1 MYSEDKLANPNIVN
15 VTSIYG
21 NTSVANLSTS
31 TANVLTNSSTSN
43 NVIKVNT
50 LSVANYSNNSITSSI
65 VFNRSNNIYYFV
77 GGVVV
82 PANSTIVVIGKDTSV
97 YLTEGDVIQANASAN
112 SASSLIVSYEIIN

>member
-1 MYSEDKLANPNIVN
+1 MANPNIVN

-31 TANVLTNSSTSN
+31 TANVLTNSSSSN
-43 NVIKVNT
+43 NVVKVNT
-50 LSVANYSNNSITSSI
+50 LSVANYSNTAITSSV

-77 GGVVV
+77 GSVVV
-82 PANSTIVVIGKDTSV
+82 PANSTIVVVGKDTSV